1 MILSWHGLENIY
13 TNGLVNTID
22 PTYRSDYIGAG
33 PSLPIQASMDGNG
46 TVTIAPDIR
55 LDQLFPTDT
64 LIWADSSGSS
74 AGICKVIST
83 YYAESTTFGSGDTVI
98 FTGSLTTNGLAA
110 PYKDTAVVFIKDFDS
125 GWAFKTINA
134 VNLNTL
140 TNG

>member
-1 MILSWHGLENIY
+1 MKSSFTRLSALCLATLAAALAPFGVRAATQYVILDPNLSWNGFENIY

-55 LDQLFPTDT
+55 LDQQFPTDT

-74 AGICKVIST
+74 AGICK
-83 YYAESTTFGSGDTVI
+83 
-98 FTGSLTTNGLAA
+98 
-110 PYKDTAVVFIKDFDS
+110 
-125 GWAFKTINA
+125 
-134 VNLNTL
+134 
-140 TNG
+140 